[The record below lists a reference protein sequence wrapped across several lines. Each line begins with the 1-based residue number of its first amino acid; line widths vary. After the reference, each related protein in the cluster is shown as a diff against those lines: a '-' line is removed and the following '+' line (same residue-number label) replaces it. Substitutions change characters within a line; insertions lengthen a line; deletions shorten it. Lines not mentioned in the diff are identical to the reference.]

1 MGKPFQRNQQQNL
14 NTRLSTR
21 PSIPKNIPSNIRD
34 TIYCPNPECSQTVPQ
49 EPPGGRFV
57 TCTFCG
63 YRYQRAAHNRGASFE
78 LSNPELKVS
87 PSTNQIRIVL
97 VDIRSL
103 QNVGSIFRTS
113 AAFGL
118 QEIILCG
125 ITGGPPRSQIS
136 KVALG
141 AEAMIP
147 WRYRLRPEPL
157 LEELQAQNNKIILF
171 DVTSNSLPMDSKT
184 KSKAGTVL
192 VFGHETEGLSKN
204 LLDCYGPALRI
215 PHAGPKQSLN
225 VSIAAAIAIHWAV
238 LTE

>member
-1 MGKPFQRNQQQNL
+1 M
-14 NTRLSTR
+14 
-21 PSIPKNIPSNIRD
+21 
-34 TIYCPNPECSQTVPQ
+34 
-49 EPPGGRFV
+49 EPPR
-57 TCTFCG
+57 
-63 YRYQRAAHNRGASFE
+63 QLKASSRA
-78 LSNPELKVS
+78 
-87 PSTNQIRIVL
+87 QIRIVL

-171 DVTSNSLPMDSKT
+171 DVTADSLPMNAET
-184 KSKAGTVL
+184 KSEAGTVL

-204 LLDCYGPALRI
+204 LLDCYGPALKI
-215 PHAGPKQSLN
+215 THTGPKQSLN

-238 LTE
+238 LAE